1 LGAEGENTL
10 NKPQPTSTLTLSPKV
25 ELLILAAIVA
35 VGAWLRFQHL
45 ELLEFKGDEAFAANR
60 ALEFVRGG
68 KLPTSGLMSSVGVS
82 NPPLFIWLLIPMF
95 FVTSSITGVCC
106 LIASL
111 GLAAVVA
118 TWWIGRKYYSPLT
131 GLVAAALFATAPW
144 AVIYSRKIWAQDF
157 VPVFAT
163 ATIWAVHALVLGKK
177 PKAVFWV
184 LCLPICVIQI
194 HYSGFAL
201 AATVVAILILLRP
214 KIDWRM
220 AIAGVVLA
228 LALAVPYVMA
238 QQKDGWAEW
247 KRMSEE
253 RSASRWNQLPAG
265 MTINPQ
271 SGYPFP
277 RRPSEGWQHA
287 LAIMNTG
294 EIEDVL
300 GLSTS
305 KELDPNQIWAGKG
318 AGQNQY
324 FDSSLTF
331 GAWLPGLQRLA
342 FLAALVWFGV
352 VAAKSGKAVFR
363 REVAADEES
372 KRAWILV
379 LWFVVPLAV
388 YLVAGLWTYL
398 SYYVI
403 LYPVFFLIFG
413 ALSPRAVPAK
423 VLIASI
429 AVFVAGN
436 ILFTQ
441 DVDAYLSRYGGAQ
454 GTYGSGL
461 GFKQAAAQFV
471 AKNFLVNWLVDQ
483 NRLLQMD
490 HWQRAEPAQLD
501 LPFLAAFSPEQ
512 YDRNSLPPVVVLV
525 VDDNRTSFDAAR
537 ANFGGT
543 RTNFGPMRVY
553 VINRP

>member
-1 LGAEGENTL
+1 MEW
-10 NKPQPTSTLTLSPKV
+10 
-25 ELLILAAIVA
+25 LIVAIIVA

-45 ELLEFKGDEAFAANR
+45 ELLEFKGDEAFAANK
-60 ALEFVRGG
+60 ALEFVHSG

-118 TWWIGRKYYSPLT
+118 TWWIGRKYYGPLT

-163 ATIWAVHALVLGKK
+163 ATIWAMHALVLGKK

-184 LCLPICVIQI
+184 LFLPICVIQI

-201 AATVVAILILLRP
+201 TATVVAILVLLRP

-228 LALAVPYVMA
+228 MALAVPYVMA
-238 QQKDGWAEW
+238 QQKSGWAEW
-247 KRMSEE
+247 KKMSEE
-253 RSASRWNQLPAG
+253 SSASRWSQLPPG

-277 RRPSEGWQHA
+277 RRPFEAWQHA
-287 LAIMNTG
+287 LAIMNAG

-305 KELDPNQIWAGKG
+305 KEFDPNHIWVSKKAE
-318 AGQNQY
+318 QNQY
-324 FDSSLTF
+324 FDSTLTF
-331 GAWLPGLQRLA
+331 DAWLPGLQRLA
-342 FLAALVWFGV
+342 FLAALAWFCV

-363 REVAADEES
+363 RDVTADEES
-372 KRAWILV
+372 KRAWILA
-379 LWFVVPLAV
+379 LWFIVPLAV

-403 LYPVFFLIFG
+403 MYPVFFLIFG
-413 ALSPRAVPAK
+413 ALNPRAVPAK
-423 VLIASI
+423 ILVGVV
-429 AVFVAGN
+429 AVFVMGN
-436 ILFTQ
+436 VLFAL
-441 DVDAYLSRYGGAQ
+441 DVNSYLSRYGGAQ

-461 GFKQAAAQFV
+461 GFKEVAAKFVAAQ
-471 AKNFLVNWLVDQ
+471 ADTGALVKE

-501 LPFLAAFSPEQ
+501 LPFLAMLHGHGDVLPT
-512 YDRNSLPPVVVLV
+512 NSVLLV
-525 VDDNRTSFDAAR
+525 VDDNRTSFDASR
-537 ANFGGT
+537 VNFGGT
-543 RTNFGPMRVY
+543 STNFGPMRVY
-553 VINRP
+553 LINRP

>member
-1 LGAEGENTL
+1 
-10 NKPQPTSTLTLSPKV
+10 
-25 ELLILAAIVA
+25 
-35 VGAWLRFQHL
+35 
-45 ELLEFKGDEAFAANR
+45 
-60 ALEFVRGG
+60 
-68 KLPTSGLMSSVGVS
+68 
-82 NPPLFIWLLIPMF
+82 
-95 FVTSSITGVCC
+95 
-106 LIASL
+106 
-111 GLAAVVA
+111 
-118 TWWIGRKYYSPLT
+118 LT

-184 LCLPICVIQI
+184 LFLPICVIQI

-201 AATVVAILILLRP
+201 TATVVAILILLRP
-214 KIDWRM
+214 KIDWRL

-228 LALAVPYVMA
+228 MALAVPYVMA
-238 QQKDGWAEW
+238 QQKNGWVEW

-253 RSASRWNQLPAG
+253 RSASRWSQLPPG

-277 RRPSEGWQHA
+277 RRPSEAWQHA
-287 LAIMNTG
+287 LAIMNSG
-294 EIEDVL
+294 EIEDIL
-300 GLSTS
+300 GLSTGERFDS
-305 KELDPNQIWAGKG
+305 NRIWVSKG
-318 AGQNQY
+318 AGENHY
-324 FDSSLTF
+324 FESSLTF

-342 FLAALVWFGV
+342 FLAALAWFCV

-363 REVAADEES
+363 REVTADEES

-403 LYPVFFLIFG
+403 MYPVFFLVFG
-413 ALSPRAVPAK
+413 ALSQRAVPAK
-423 VLIASI
+423 ILLTGA
-429 AVFVAGN
+429 AVFLAGN
-436 ILFTQ
+436 VIFTL
-441 DVDAYLSRYGGAQ
+441 DVNAYLSRYGGAQ

-461 GFKQAAAQFV
+461 GFKQAAAKFV
-471 AKNFLVNWLVDQ
+471 AAQADTGKLVKE

-501 LPFLAAFSPEQ
+501 LPFLAMSHDHAEVLAT
-512 YDRNSLPPVVVLV
+512 NSIVFV
-525 VDDNRTSFDAAR
+525 VDDNRTSFDAGR
-537 ANFGGT
+537 VNFGGIS
-543 RTNFGPMRVY
+543 TNFGPVRVY
-553 VINRP
+553 LIHRP

>member
-1 LGAEGENTL
+1 M
-10 NKPQPTSTLTLSPKV
+10 NKKPSTSNLALSTQI
-25 ELLILAAIVA
+25 EWLIVAVIVA
-35 VGAWLRFQHL
+35 VGAWMRFQHL

-95 FVTSSITGVCC
+95 FITSSITGVCC

-118 TWWIGRKYYSPLT
+118 TWWIGRKYYGPLT

-177 PKAVFWV
+177 PKAVFWA
-184 LCLPICVIQI
+184 LCLPLCVIQI

-201 AATVVAILILLRP
+201 TATVVAILILLRP

-228 LALAVPYVMA
+228 MALAVPYVMA

-247 KRMSEE
+247 KRMSDE
-253 RSASRWNQLPAG
+253 RSASRWSQLPPG

-277 RRPSEGWQHA
+277 RRPSESWQHG
-287 LAIMNTG
+287 LAIMNAG

-305 KELDPNQIWAGKG
+305 KEFDPNRIWVSKA

-324 FDSSLTF
+324 FDSTLTF
-331 GAWLPGLQRLA
+331 GSWLPGLQRLA
-342 FLAALVWFGV
+342 FLAALAWFCV
-352 VAAKSGKAVFR
+352 VAAKSGKAVFCR
-363 REVAADEES
+363 DVTADEES
-372 KRAWILV
+372 KRAWILA
-379 LWFVVPLAV
+379 LWFIVPLGV
-388 YLVAGLWTYL
+388 YFVAGLWTYL

-423 VLIASI
+423 ILVGIVT
-429 AVFVAGN
+429 VFVAGN
-436 ILFTQ
+436 VLFTL

-461 GFKQAAAQFV
+461 GFKQTAAEFVAAQ
-471 AKNFLVNWLVDQ
+471 ANAGTLVKE

-490 HWQRAEPAQLD
+490 HWQRVEPAQQD
-501 LPFLAAFSPEQ
+501 LPFLAMLHGQEDVLAT
-512 YDRNSLPPVVVLV
+512 NSVVLI

-543 RTNFGPMRVY
+543 GTNFGPLRVY
-553 VINRP
+553 LINQP

>member
-1 LGAEGENTL
+1 L
-10 NKPQPTSTLTLSPKV
+10 NKQPSTSGPPLSTQM
-25 ELLILAAIVA
+25 EWLIVAVIVA

-45 ELLEFKGDEAFAANR
+45 ELLEFKGDEAFAANK
-60 ALEFVRGG
+60 ALEFVHSG

-95 FVTSSITGVCC
+95 FITSSITGVCC

-118 TWWIGRKYYSPLT
+118 TWWIGRKYYGPLT

-201 AATVVAILILLRP
+201 TATVVAILILLRP

-228 LALAVPYVMA
+228 MALAVPYVMA
-238 QQKDGWAEW
+238 QQKSGWAEW
-247 KRMSEE
+247 KKMSEE
-253 RSASRWNQLPAG
+253 SSGNRWSQLPPG

-277 RRPSEGWQHA
+277 RRPSEAWQHA
-287 LAIMNTG
+287 LAIMNAG

-305 KELDPNQIWAGKG
+305 KEFDPNRIWVSKGGGK
-318 AGQNQY
+318 NEY
-324 FDSSLTF
+324 FDTTLTF
-331 GAWLPGLQRLA
+331 GAWLPALQRLA
-342 FLAALVWFGV
+342 FLAALAWFCV
-352 VAAKSGKAVFR
+352 VATKSGKNLLR
-363 REVAADEES
+363 RDVTADEES
-372 KRAWILV
+372 KQAWILA
-379 LWFVVPLAV
+379 LWFIVPLAV

-403 LYPVFFLIFG
+403 MYPVFFLIFG

-423 VLIASI
+423 ILVGVV

-436 ILFTQ
+436 VLFTL
-441 DVDAYLSRYGGAQ
+441 DVNSYLSRYGGAQ

-461 GFKQAAAQFV
+461 GFKLDAAKFVAAQTDTET
-471 AKNFLVNWLVDQ
+471 LVKE

-490 HWQRAEPAQLD
+490 HWQRAELAQLD
-501 LPFLAAFSPEQ
+501 LPFLAMLHDHGDVLAT
-512 YDRNSLPPVVVLV
+512 NSVVLI
-525 VDDNRTSFDAAR
+525 VDDNRTSFDASR
-537 ANFGGT
+537 VNFGGT
-543 RTNFGPMRVY
+543 GTNFGPMRVY
-553 VINRP
+553 LINRP